1 MARDRGQIGLFQ
13 SPSQRLTL
21 LFVLITAGI
30 VFAGVQCAAGNYRSA
45 VVVAVAALGAGF
57 LIFAPISIE
66 TVLLAWF
73 ATTPLASFFVRYPT
87 DRSILTF
94 NRAVFGLLAIVLLS
108 RWVREASIKS
118 EIDANA
124 QSEFPS
130 PVRDSSVSRRP
141 GFSLSK
147 FEIAW
152 AALATLALLSSI
164 LAAGN
169 VGSATRIAVDTFWL
183 PLVAFHFGKNYFD
196 LQRRGRVLLLV
207 CIGLALFLFAT
218 GAFEFATGI
227 DLLRY
232 KGSEIVREGERRV
245 NGPFA
250 ADSSFSIIC
259 LMLFLF
265 LQAAPRLFRGRLDRT
280 ARLIYLGALTSAAL
294 GALLPLFRGVA
305 IALVFCWILL
315 NWSAHSDESQSLAMR
330 SQLRRRPTTSWF
342 VPVMFIAL
350 IGFLATITP
359 MLAGTR
365 LTDSRTAFGRF
376 ATWQVA
382 AEITLT
388 NPVFGVGLGNYSEYF
403 DQTHYYSD
411 EPIEEVLEARAVD
424 SPHSNVL
431 WIGAELGFAGLALY
445 LTANI
450 CLFLM
455 GWRAFK
461 HAENSRQRAA
471 AACSIALVVAYWIPG
486 FTLTSGYYSDL
497 NLYFFFLVGV
507 LASYSFPGSR
517 HSVSPAALQ

>member
-1 MARDRGQIGLFQ
+1 MALDRGQIVFFQ
-13 SPSQRLTL
+13 SPSQRLIV
-21 LFVLITAGI
+21 LFVLVTAGI
-30 VFAGVQCAAGNYRSA
+30 VFASVQCAAGNYRSA
-45 VVVAVAALGAGF
+45 AVIAVAALGAGF
-57 LIFAPISIE
+57 LSLAPISIE

-73 ATTPLASFFVRYPT
+73 AITPLASFFVRYPT

-94 NRAVFGLLAIVLLS
+94 NRAVFGVLAIVLLS
-108 RWVREASIKS
+108 RWVREACTRY

-124 QSEFPS
+124 QAEFL
-130 PVRDSSVSRRP
+130 RDSSVSRRA
-141 GFSLSK
+141 GFWLSK
-147 FEIAW
+147 FELAW
-152 AALATLALLSSI
+152 ATLATLTLLSSI

-169 VGSATRIAVDTFWL
+169 VGSALRIAVDTFWL
-183 PLVAFHFGKNYFD
+183 PLAAFHFGKNYFD
-196 LQRRGRVLLLV
+196 LQRRGKVLLLV
-207 CIGLALFLFAT
+207 CIALALLLFAA

-227 DLLRY
+227 DLFRY

-265 LQAAPRLFRGRLDRT
+265 LQAAPRLFRVRMDQT

-294 GALLPLFRGVA
+294 GALLPLFRAVA
-305 IALVFCWILL
+305 IALVVCWILL
-315 NWSAHSDESQSLAMR
+315 NWLAHRDDGKSLTMR
-330 SQLRRRPTTSWF
+330 PQLPRRLTIPSF
-342 VPVMFIAL
+342 APVMFIAL
-350 IGFLATITP
+350 IVFLATIAP
-359 MLAGTR
+359 MLAGKR

-376 ATWQVA
+376 ATWQAA

-388 NPVFGVGLGNYSEYF
+388 NPVFGVGLGNYGEYF

-431 WIGAELGFAGLALY
+431 WIGAELGLVGLALY
-445 LTANI
+445 LTANAY
-450 CLFLM
+450 LFLM

-461 HAENSRQRAA
+461 RAENSFQRTA
-471 AACSIALVVAYWIPG
+471 AACLIALVVAYWIPG
-486 FTLTSGYYSDL
+486 LTLTSGYYSDL
-497 NLYFFFLVGV
+497 NLYFLFLVGV
-507 LASYSFPGSR
+507 LANSFPGSH

>member
-1 MARDRGQIGLFQ
+1 MARDRGQIVLFQ
-13 SPSQRLTL
+13 SPSKRLTL
-21 LFVLITAGI
+21 LFVLVTAGV
-30 VFAGVQCAAGNYRSA
+30 VFAGAQCAAGNYGSA

-57 LIFAPISIE
+57 LSFAPISKE

-94 NRAVFGLLAIVLLS
+94 NRAVFGLLAIVLVS
-108 RWVREASIKS
+108 RWAREASIKHETDPNARS
-118 EIDANA
+118 EV
-124 QSEFPS
+124 PS
-130 PVRDSSVSRRP
+130 AVGYGCISRRAR
-141 GFSLSK
+141 FSLSK

-183 PLVAFHFGKNYFD
+183 PLVAFHIGKNYFD
-196 LQRRGRVLLLV
+196 LKRRGKALLLV
-207 CIGLALFLFAT
+207 CIALALFLFAS

-227 DLLRY
+227 DLFRY

-250 ADSSFSIIC
+250 ADSSFAIIC

-265 LQAAPRLFRGRLDRT
+265 LQAAPRLFRVRLDRT
-280 ARLIYLGALTSAAL
+280 ARLIYLSALTSAAL
-294 GALLPLFRGVA
+294 GALLPLFRAVA
-305 IALVFCWILL
+305 IALVVCWILL
-315 NWSAHSDESQSLAMR
+315 NWLVTGDHRKSLTMR
-330 SQLRRRPTTSWF
+330 SHHRRRLTIPSF
-342 VPVMFIAL
+342 VPVMFVAL
-350 IGFLATITP
+350 IGFVAIITP
-359 MLAGTR
+359 LLAGTR

-376 ATWQVA
+376 ATWQAA
-382 AEITLT
+382 AEITLA
-388 NPVFGVGLGNYSEYF
+388 NPLFGVGLGNYSEYF

-424 SPHSNVL
+424 SPHSNL
-431 WIGAELGFAGLALY
+431 MWIGAELGLVGLALY
-445 LTANI
+445 LTANA
-450 CLFLM
+450 CLFLI

-461 HAENSRQRAA
+461 HAANSRQRAA
-471 AACSIALVVAYWIPG
+471 AACIIALVVAYWIPG

-507 LASYSFPGSR
+507 LATGFTGSR
-517 HSVSPAALQ
+517 GSVGPAELQ

>member
-1 MARDRGQIGLFQ
+1 MLA
-13 SPSQRLTL
+13 L
-21 LFVLITAGI
+21 L
-30 VFAGVQCAAGNYRSA
+30 
-45 VVVAVAALGAGF
+45 
-57 LIFAPISIE
+57 
-66 TVLLAWF
+66 
-73 ATTPLASFFVRYPT
+73 
-87 DRSILTF
+87 
-94 NRAVFGLLAIVLLS
+94 LLS
-108 RWVREASIKS
+108 RWVRETPNKD
-118 EIDANA
+118 EIDTNA
-124 QSEFPS
+124 RFEFPS
-130 PVRDSSVSRRP
+130 PVRDGSISRRL
-141 GFSLSK
+141 GLSLSK

-169 VGSATRIAVDTFWL
+169 VGSAVRIAVDTFWL

-196 LQRRGRVLLLV
+196 LQRRGKVLLLV
-207 CIGLALFLFAT
+207 CIALALFLFAT

-227 DLLRY
+227 DLFRY

-259 LMLFLF
+259 LMLLLF
-265 LQAAPRLFRGRLDRT
+265 LQAAPRLFHVRLDRT

-294 GALLPLFRGVA
+294 GALLPLFRAVA
-305 IALVFCWILL
+305 IALIVCWILL
-315 NWSAHSDESQSLAMR
+315 NWLERGDNRKSLTVR
-330 SQLRRRPTTSWF
+330 SEPRRRLTIPSL
-342 VPVMFIAL
+342 VPAMFIAL
-350 IGFLATITP
+350 IGFLVTITP

-376 ATWQVA
+376 ATWQAA

-424 SPHSNVL
+424 SPHSNLL
-431 WIGAELGFAGLALY
+431 WIGAELGLVGLALY
-445 LTANI
+445 LTANV
-450 CLFLM
+450 CLFLR

-461 HAENSRQRAA
+461 HAENSRQRTA

-486 FTLTSGYYSDL
+486 LTLTSGYYSDL
-497 NLYFFFLVGV
+497 NLYFLFLVGV
-507 LASYSFPGSR
+507 LARYSFPGSR